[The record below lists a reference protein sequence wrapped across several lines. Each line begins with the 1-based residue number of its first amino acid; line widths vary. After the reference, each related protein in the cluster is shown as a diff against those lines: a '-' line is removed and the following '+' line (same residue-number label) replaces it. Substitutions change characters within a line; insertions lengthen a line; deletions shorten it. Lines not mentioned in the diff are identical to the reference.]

1 MTLDLPA
8 CLSPNMLNALK
19 ADPKT
24 VDLRQLVGGGGYWYG
39 VVGRVLE
46 LLELFE
52 EEGEVGNVAG
62 EVSSVFA

>member
-1 MTLDLPA
+1 
-8 CLSPNMLNALK
+8 
-19 ADPKT
+19 